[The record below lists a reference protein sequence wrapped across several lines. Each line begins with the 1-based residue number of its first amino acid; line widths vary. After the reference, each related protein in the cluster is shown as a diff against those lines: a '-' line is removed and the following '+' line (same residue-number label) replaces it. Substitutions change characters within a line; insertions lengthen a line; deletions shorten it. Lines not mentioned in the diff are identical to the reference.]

1 MAIGDIYAQG
11 ITSVAASGY
20 FSIQPPDGVEIVIH
34 NINHSTDSILEY
46 FDGTNFIQIDTQI
59 GSGGWMGMFL
69 HCTHD
74 KYYRVQNISGGVNF
88 ISCDGVVTKE
98 IL

>member
-1 MAIGDIYAQG
+1 MAAGDIYAQG

-34 NINHSTDSILEY
+34 NINHSTDSVLEY
-46 FDGTNFIQIDTQI
+46 FDGTNFIQIDTQS

-69 HCTHD
+69 HCTD
-74 KYYRVQNISGGVNF
+74 TKYYRIKNISSSTNL
-88 ISCDGVVTKE
+88 ISCDGIQTK
-98 IL
+98 